1 MTIYI
6 HIKARIILATTIPH
20 NQSTLQAYIVITP
33 VKNIMTNFV
42 VLVNY
47 GLNNLL
53 LLFQTYEPTS
63 TDLITCQ

>member
-1 MTIYI
+1 MLK
-6 HIKARIILATTIPH
+6 KAD
-20 NQSTLQAYIVITP
+20 IVITL
-33 VKNIMTNFV
+33 VKNIMTKFV